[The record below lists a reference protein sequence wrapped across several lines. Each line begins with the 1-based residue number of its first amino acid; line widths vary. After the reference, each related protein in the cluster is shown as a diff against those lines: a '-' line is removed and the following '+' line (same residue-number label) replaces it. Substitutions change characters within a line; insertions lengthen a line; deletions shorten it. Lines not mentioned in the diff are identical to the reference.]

1 MLSLLCVCCRDLI
14 LTAQSAAR
22 TRRGT
27 QKCRA
32 SATAEQATCKT
43 TNSSSGE
50 VYCAPCHPS
59 CSSCTTLTNQGCSA
73 CTLPLAR
80 SVPTNPTSSCEM
92 VTTLPK
98 FFDSLLGLDNFCHP
112 MCLDCTT
119 ANTTHFCGGCI
130 ANADK
135 NSTYCRCKP
144 GFFLFESSG
153 LTCLNCHDSCKECRG
168 GGEYNCTACHTNAR
182 LQPDGS
188 CKCRR
193 GYYHSSPGICSA
205 ITTPKCK
212 LASNSSTETCI
223 QCVNNLVAP
232 TCNSCNGTNN
242 IYRPDFYA
250 LLVMVCV

>member
-1 MLSLLCVCCRDLI
+1 VWAEPAPSQPQHTPPVLQTRSCGLHLSVSVRLARSLTPITSVCRSPMLSLLCVCCRDLI

-153 LTCLNCHDSCKECRG
+153 L
-168 GGEYNCTACHTNAR
+168 
-182 LQPDGS
+182 
-188 CKCRR
+188 
-193 GYYHSSPGICSA
+193 
-205 ITTPKCK
+205 
-212 LASNSSTETCI
+212 
-223 QCVNNLVAP
+223 NLP
-232 TCNSCNGTNN
+232 QLS
-242 IYRPDFYA
+242 
-250 LLVMVCV
+250 